1 MLSRLRCTVLST
13 RLTSCFTARALR
25 HGTAGGAEVPRAH
38 EAQGFG
44 DVARDARQLHRAQG
58 HILTTS
64 PLGVS
69 YKQQLSGLHEGFIL
83 LRYHI
88 LYIILHCIYALF
100 ISIYL
105 ECNVFIIPIFYGC
118 LHERW
123 QSHPWISGLWSQSVS
138 QAEPHLW
145 RDQAPQKPQIDLTLL
160 GAGT

>member
-1 MLSRLRCTVLST
+1 MELSLRMLSRLRCTVLSA
-13 RLTSCFTARALR
+13 RLSCFTARALR
-25 HGTAGGAEVPRAH
+25 HSTAGGAEVPRAH

-88 LYIILHCIYALF
+88 LYIMSYYIAYMLYLYLF
-100 ISIYL
+100 IL
-105 ECNVFIIPIFYGC
+105 NVMFLLFLFSMDVFMKDGNLTRGFLDC
-118 LHERW
+118 GRKA
-123 QSHPWISGLWSQSVS
+123 SARRSRISGEIRRRRSRRS
-138 QAEPHLW
+138 
-145 RDQAPQKPQIDLTLL
+145 T
-160 GAGT
+160 